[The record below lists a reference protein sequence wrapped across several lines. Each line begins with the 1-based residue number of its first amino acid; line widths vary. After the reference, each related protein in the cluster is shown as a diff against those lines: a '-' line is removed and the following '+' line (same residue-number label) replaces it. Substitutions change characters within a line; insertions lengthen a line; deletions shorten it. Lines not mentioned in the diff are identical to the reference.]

1 MSLFHIPYFF
11 IYFFCTKYFI
21 VVSLLA
27 FGAIYLKFC
36 TFCPYRLYFQCKNVT
51 SCNMNCCMSA
61 KFAISET
68 NALWVFHPNTK
79 ITSLVK
85 NSVNNQSLTNGITAI
100 EILMNGSRKYP

>member
-1 MSLFHIPYFF
+1 
-11 IYFFCTKYFI
+11 
-21 VVSLLA
+21 
-27 FGAIYLKFC
+27 
-36 TFCPYRLYFQCKNVT
+36 
-51 SCNMNCCMSA
+51 MNCCMSA

-85 NSVNNQSLTNGITAI
+85 NSVSNQSLTNGITAI